1 MNSFSNLMGKQTLL
15 PIIQANTV
23 SQGVEIAKAMSAAG
37 INLVEVVLRTAAA
50 LDVITAIKH
59 ELPNLKVGAG
69 TVIDA
74 DILKKALNAG
84 SDFIIT
90 PATSTKLLMKLENCP
105 VPVLPGVS
113 NTADILLARE
123 FGYKELKLFPA
134 SLSGG
139 APFLSAMGSVFKDIS
154 FCPTGGINQSNQ
166 QEYLALTNVF
176 AVGGTWIAKP
186 EWVADKSWSKITSAC
201 QQASITAQG
210 VS

>member
-15 PIIQANTV
+15 PIIQADTV
-23 SQGVEIAKAMSAAG
+23 SEGVEIAKAMSAAG
-37 INLVEVVLRTAAA
+37 IHLVEVVLRTQASLDIIKA
-50 LDVITAIKH
+50 LKK
-59 ELPNLKVGAG
+59 ELPKLKVGAG

-74 DILKKALNAG
+74 DILKKALSAG

-90 PATSTKLLMKLENCP
+90 PATSTKLLMNLESCP

-139 APFLSAMGSVFKDIS
+139 VAFLSAMSSVFKDIS
-154 FCPTGGINQSNQ
+154 FCPTGGIDDKNQ
-166 QEYLALTNVF
+166 QEYLALKNVF
-176 AVGGTWIAKP
+176 AVGGTWVAKP
-186 EWVADKSWSKITSAC
+186 EWVQLAQWSKITSAC
-201 QQASITAQG
+201 EQACKSVQG
-210 VS
+210 IG